1 MREKREKNVGDKTE
15 GSWDAT
21 EKTER
26 EGGGVETNTRK
37 SQRHGVP
44 IAKSTSPSKEAVVQ
58 TCKQSAL
65 QHVVRVQ
72 YNPSTVADWLSLKIL
87 VIGTITTQSLATK

>member
-26 EGGGVETNTRK
+26 GGGGWRQTREK
-37 SQRHGVP
+37 VSVTEFQSLSQLVQ
-44 IAKSTSPSKEAVVQ
+44 AK
-58 TCKQSAL
+58 KQSFRHA
-65 QHVVRVQ
+65 
-72 YNPSTVADWLSLKIL
+72 NSLL
-87 VIGTITTQSLATK
+87 CNMWFECSITPPL